1 MSGDDKV
8 GKGRPPKAWQF
19 RPGQSGNPAGRPR
32 KPAQTHERHGNIS
45 PFLLAELNREVTV
58 TEAGVARTM
67 PTEQLVVR
75 QLVTMAARGNRL
87 AGTTVLG
94 LRSEAARYNREERAV
109 VYKFWQAYRRSR
121 WNSPPNWPRVD
132 GCPALFPHPHDV
144 IIDPT
149 HVEVRFVGPMDVEEQ
164 YLFMLPL
171 FLRDIFL
178 IDAEICCRGRTPQLD
193 AKQSNLWKAQ
203 LMQKFLVPSL
213 GGARPGESTDACL
226 HRLVCRQVELG
237 LGTLADLRKR
247 RSRAVDQF
255 DQCLQALGWP
265 TASLPANAHVKA
277 LGKLVKAN
285 RCSVRRPKT

>member
-1 MSGDDKV
+1 MSGDYKV
-8 GKGRPPKAWQF
+8 GKGKPPEGTKF

-32 KPAQTHERHGNIS
+32 KHAQTQDRNGDIS
-45 PFLLAELNREVTV
+45 PFLLDELNREVTV
-58 TEAGVARTM
+58 TEAGVSRTM
-67 PTEQLVVR
+67 TTEQLVVR
-75 QLVTMAARGNRL
+75 QLVTIAARGNRL

-94 LRSEAARYNREERAV
+94 LRSEAARHNRAERAV

-121 WNSPPNWPRVD
+121 WNSPPNWPRDD

-144 IIDPT
+144 IIDAT
-149 HVEVRFVGPMDVEEQ
+149 HVDVRFVGPMDVEEQ

-178 IDAEICCRGRTPQLD
+178 IDAEICCRGRTRQSDLM
-193 AKQSNLWKAQ
+193 QSNLWKAQ

-226 HRLVCRQVELG
+226 HRLVCRQLELS
-237 LGTLADLRKR
+237 LGTLDDLRKR
-247 RSRAVDQF
+247 RSHAVGQF

-265 TASLPANAHVKA
+265 AASAPTHSPVKA
-277 LGKLVKAN
+277 LGKLVKTT
-285 RCSVRRPKT
+285 RGSVRRPKS

>member
-1 MSGDDKV
+1 MSGDYKV
-8 GKGRPPKAWQF
+8 GKGKPPEGTMF

-32 KPAQTHERHGNIS
+32 KHAQTHERNGDIS
-45 PFLLAELNREVTV
+45 PFLLDELNREVTV
-58 TEAGVARTM
+58 TEAGVSRTM
-67 PTEQLVVR
+67 TTEQLVVR
-75 QLVTMAARGNRL
+75 QLVTTAARGNRL

-94 LRSEAARYNREERAV
+94 LRSEAARYNREERAE

-132 GCPALFPHPHDV
+132 GCPALFPHPDDV

-149 HVEVRFVGPMDVEEQ
+149 HVNVRFVGPMDVEEQ

-178 IDAEICCRGRTPQLD
+178 IDAEICCRGRTRQPDLM
-193 AKQSNLWKAQ
+193 QSHLWKAQ
-203 LMQKFLVPSL
+203 LMQKLLVPSL
-213 GGARPGESTDACL
+213 GGARPGEPTDACL

-247 RSRAVDQF
+247 RSHAVGQF
-255 DQCLQALGWP
+255 DQCLQTLGWP
-265 TASLPANAHVKA
+265 STSLTAHSPARA
-277 LGKLVKAN
+277 LGKLVKAT
-285 RCSVRRPKT
+285 RGSVRRPKS